1 MGYEIPALIGGLI
14 VGALLVY
21 VLLAQRSKQ
30 QARNIYSEW
39 MTTGRMQIEKEAEQR
54 AEQKYIQISSA
65 TFAAW
70 KATEIQRI
78 REENQREIQRIRE
91 EDQKELERVREE
103 DEKKRKNSLD
113 TSRDVLKGKI
123 GEQMAPL
130 FPEFRNLYNPADARF
145 IGTPIDYIIFKN
157 LSKVNSAEEAP
168 IEIVFVDVKTGK
180 SALTKSQQMIQDA
193 VSGEEKRVGF
203 YTLRLDV
210 SQQSVA
216 DDSFNGKALT
226 SSQSKKV
233 ALADYFPGA
242 KNC

>member
-1 MGYEIPALIGGLI
+1 MGFEIPALIGGLI

-21 VLLAQRSKQ
+21 ILLAQRSKQ
-30 QARNIYSEW
+30 QARTMLNEW
-39 MTTGRMQIEKEAEQR
+39 IASGKMQIEKEADQK
-54 AEQKYIQISSA
+54 AEQKHAEIA
-65 TFAAW
+65 RLNLEVW
-70 KATEIQRI
+70 KGTELQRVK
-78 REENQREIQRIRE
+78 E

-157 LSKVNSAEEAP
+157 LSKVHSADEAP

-180 SALTKSQQMIQDA
+180 STLTKSQQMIQDA
-193 VSGEEKRVGF
+193 VSGEKKRVGF

-210 SQQSVA
+210 LQQSVA
-216 DDSFNGKALT
+216 DDSFSEKVLT
-226 SSQSKKV
+226 SSQPKKV
-233 ALADYFPGA
+233 ALADYFPED
-242 KNC
+242 

>member
-65 TFAAW
+65 TLAAW
-70 KATEIQRI
+70 KATELQRV
-78 REENQREIQRIRE
+78 REEDQREIQRVRE

-216 DDSFNGKALT
+216 DDSFGEKALT

-233 ALADYFPGA
+233 ALADYFPED
-242 KNC
+242 

>member
-21 VLLAQRSKQ
+21 MLLAQRSKQ

-39 MTTGRMQIEKEAEQR
+39 MTSGRMQIEKEAEQR
-54 AEQKYIQISSA
+54 AEQKYVQISSA
-65 TFAAW
+65 TLAAW
-70 KATEIQRI
+70 KATELQRV
-78 REENQREIQRIRE
+78 REEDQREIQRVRE

-157 LSKVNSAEEAP
+157 LSKVHSAEEAP

-180 SALTKSQQMIQDA
+180 STLTKSQQMIQDA
-193 VSGEEKRVGF
+193 VSGEKKRVGF

-210 SQQSVA
+210 SQQLVA
-216 DDSFNGKALT
+216 DDSF
-226 SSQSKKV
+226 
-233 ALADYFPGA
+233 
-242 KNC
+242 

>member
-1 MGYEIPALIGGLI
+1 MGFEIPALIGGLI

-21 VLLAQRSKQ
+21 ILLAQRSKQ
-30 QARNIYSEW
+30 QARTMLNEW
-39 MTTGRMQIEKEAEQR
+39 IATGRMQIEKEADQK
-54 AEQKYIQISSA
+54 AEQKH
-65 TFAAW
+65 
-70 KATEIQRI
+70 
-78 REENQREIQRIRE
+78 REIARLNLEVWKSTELQRVKE
-91 EDQKELERVREE
+91 EDQKSAEQ
-103 DEKKRKNSLD
+103 KTKNALD

-130 FPEFRNLYNPADARF
+130 FPEFRNRYNPADARF
-145 IGTPIDYIIFKN
+145 IGSPIDYIIFKN
-157 LSKVNSAEEAP
+157 LSKVDSAEEAP
-168 IEIVFVDVKTGK
+168 LEIIFVDVKTGK
-180 SALTKSQQMIQDA
+180 SALTKPQQMIEDA
-193 VSGEEKRVGF
+193 VSGPKKKVSF